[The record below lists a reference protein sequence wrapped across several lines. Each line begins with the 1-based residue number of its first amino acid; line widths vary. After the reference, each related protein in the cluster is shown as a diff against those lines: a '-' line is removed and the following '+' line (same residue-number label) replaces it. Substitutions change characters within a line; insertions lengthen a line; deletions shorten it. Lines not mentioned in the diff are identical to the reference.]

1 MSNQLKTF
9 SYIKRRLQIEA
20 LIQGSVSLQVTKSIF
35 IGQWFLKSW
44 SLDSADLWSSTSET
58 VLKT

>member
-20 LIQGSVSLQVTKSIF
+20 LIQGSVSLQVTKNIF
-35 IGQWFLKSW
+35 LG
-44 SLDSADLWSSTSET
+44 
-58 VLKT
+58 